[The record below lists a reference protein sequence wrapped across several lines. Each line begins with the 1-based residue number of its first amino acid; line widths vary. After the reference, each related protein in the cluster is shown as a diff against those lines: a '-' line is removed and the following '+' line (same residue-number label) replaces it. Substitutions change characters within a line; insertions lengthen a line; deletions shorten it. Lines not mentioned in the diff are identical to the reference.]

1 MIYKIYEMRSI
12 TKTILLFL
20 ISITITNYANSQT
33 DFKWGKLYGSQ
44 KDEYVLN
51 HLNDLNGNIYVA
63 GKTTGVIESFNFG
76 KNDGFLTKID
86 SSGNILWARQFGT
99 PEEENVQ
106 WCAMDNHGGIY
117 LTGSTTGDLAGKNSG
132 MEDIFVVKYNT
143 EGKMLWSKQFGTD
156 SADIARSIF
165 VNKKGDIYITGDT
178 RGKLGKSAPGGN
190 DCFIMQLDSNGNQIF
205 TTQFGTTKD
214 DSGYCITGGKGTD
227 VLVCGI
233 TWGDLSGKNK
243 GFIDSFIGQF
253 TENGD
258 LIKYK
263 QFGSDG
269 FDIAEVLKI
278 DDENNIYV
286 GGSTSGNFGAS
297 QAGEG
302 DCFLLKLN
310 EKGEIVWNNQFGTS
324 NHDGLRSISFNSA
337 ISDNMLV
344 SGIMN
349 LPPSNAFV
357 RMYSKDGKML
367 WEKLFM
373 GSSGK
378 SVSLDNQGNI
388 IHVGLTANNLF
399 GNLIGQHNYFVVI
412 LGLDKQ
418 YRKY

>member
-1 MIYKIYEMRSI
+1 MMTSKR
-12 TKTILLFL
+12 TILAILVL
-20 ISITITNYANSQT
+20 CLVTNYTNSQT
-33 DFKWGKLYGSQ
+33 NFKWGKLFGSQ

-63 GKTTGVIESFNFG
+63 GKTTGVIESINFG

-99 PEEENVQ
+99 PGEEDVQ
-106 WCAMDNHGGIY
+106 WCAMDNIGGIY
-117 LTGSTTGDLAGKNSG
+117 LTGSTTGDLGGKNSG
-132 MEDIFVVKYNT
+132 KEDIFVVKYDT

-156 SADIARSIF
+156 SMDIARSIY

-178 RGKLGKSAPGGN
+178 RGKLGKSVAGSN
-190 DCFIMQLDSNGNQIF
+190 DFFIIKLDTNGNQIF
-205 TTQFGTTKD
+205 TKQFGTTKD
-214 DSGYCITGGKGTD
+214 DSGYCITGGKGSD

-233 TWGDLSGKNK
+233 TWGDLSWKNK
-243 GFIDSFIGQF
+243 GFIDSFTGQF
-253 TENGD
+253 TENGE
-258 LIKYK
+258 LVKYN
-263 QFGSDG
+263 QFGSNG
-269 FDIAEVLKI
+269 FDIAEVVRM

-302 DCFLLKLN
+302 DCFLLKLD

-324 NHDGLRSISFNSA
+324 KHDGLRSIFFNPT

-349 LPPSNAFV
+349 LPPSNAFM

-367 WEKLFM
+367 WEKQFM
-373 GSSGK
+373 GCSGK
-378 SVSLDNQGNI
+378 SVTLDNQGNI
-388 IHVGLTANNLF
+388 YHVGLTANNLF
-399 GNLIGQHNYFVVI
+399 GNLIGQHNYFVVK

-418 YRKY
+418 YRKN

>member
-1 MIYKIYEMRSI
+1 MITIKR
-12 TKTILLFL
+12 TILAIL
-20 ISITITNYANSQT
+20 ILCLATNYANSQT
-33 DFKWGKLYGSQ
+33 NFKWGKLFGSQ

-51 HLNDLNGNIYVA
+51 HLIDLNGNIYVA
-63 GKTTGVIESFNFG
+63 GKTTGVIESINFG

-99 PEEENVQ
+99 PGEEDVQ
-106 WCAMDNHGGIY
+106 WCAMDNLGGIY

-132 MEDIFVVKYNT
+132 KEDIFVMKYDT

-156 SADIARSIF
+156 STDIARSIY
-165 VNKKGDIYITGDT
+165 VNKKGGIYITGDT
-178 RGKLGKSAPGGN
+178 RGKLGKSAAGSN
-190 DCFIMQLDSNGNQIF
+190 DCFIIKLDTNGNQLFI
-205 TTQFGTTKD
+205 TQFGTTKD
-214 DSGYCITGGKGTD
+214 DSGYCITGGKGSD
-227 VLVCGI
+227 ILVCGI

-243 GFIDSFIGQF
+243 GFIDSFTGQF
-253 TENGD
+253 TENGE
-258 LIKYK
+258 LVKYN

-269 FDIAEVLKI
+269 FDIAEVVRM

-324 NHDGLRSISFNSA
+324 KHDGLRSIFFNPT

-349 LPPSNAFV
+349 LPPSNAFI

-367 WEKLFM
+367 WEKQFM

-378 SVSLDNQGNI
+378 SVTLDNQGNI
-388 IHVGLTANNLF
+388 YHVGLTANNLF
-399 GNLIGQHNYFVVI
+399 GNLIGQHNYFVVKF
-412 LGLDKQ
+412 GLDNQ
-418 YRKY
+418 YRKN

>member
-1 MIYKIYEMRSI
+1 MNFKIKEMR
-12 TKTILLFL
+12 TFKGTFLAILVLFL
-20 ISITITNYANSQT
+20 VTNQANSQT
-33 DFKWGKLYGSQ
+33 NFKWGKIFGSQ

-51 HLNDLNGNIYVA
+51 HLNDINGNIYVA
-63 GKTTGVIESFNFG
+63 GKTTGVIESRNFG

-99 PEEENVQ
+99 NEEEDVQ
-106 WCAMDNHGGIY
+106 WCAMDNLGGIY
-117 LTGSTTGDLAGKNSG
+117 LTGSTTGDLGGKNSG
-132 MEDIFVVKYNT
+132 KEDIFVVKYNT

-156 SADIARSIF
+156 STDIARSIYA
-165 VNKKGDIYITGDT
+165 NKNGDIYITGDT
-178 RGKLGKSAPGGN
+178 RGKLGKSALGNN
-190 DCFIMQLDSNGNQIF
+190 DCFIMKLDTNGNLIF
-205 TTQFGTTKD
+205 IKQFGTPKD
-214 DSGYCITGGKGTD
+214 DSGYCITGGKGSD

-243 GFIDSFIGQF
+243 GFIDSFTGQF
-253 TENGD
+253 TENGE
-258 LIKYK
+258 LIKYN

-269 FDIAEVLKI
+269 FDIAEVVRM

-310 EKGEIVWNNQFGTS
+310 EKGDILWNNQFGTS
-324 NHDGLRSISFNSA
+324 NHDGLRSIFFNSA

-344 SGIMN
+344 SGILN
-349 LPPSNAFV
+349 LPPSNAFM

-378 SVSLDNQGNI
+378 SVTLDNHGNI
-388 IHVGLTANNLF
+388 YHVGLTANNLF
-399 GNLIGQHNYFVVI
+399 GTLIGQHNYYVVK
-412 LGLDKQ
+412 LGLDKI
-418 YRKY
+418 YRKN